1 VNDCKV
7 IRNILLRGKNSDGSS
22 SKKIAGLF
30 IRNLVKLVNLAP
42 DVKDPSETVFEE
54 GIDDAQPRAF

>member
-1 VNDCKV
+1 VNHCKV
-7 IRNILLRGKNSDGSS
+7 IRNILQRGKISDGGA